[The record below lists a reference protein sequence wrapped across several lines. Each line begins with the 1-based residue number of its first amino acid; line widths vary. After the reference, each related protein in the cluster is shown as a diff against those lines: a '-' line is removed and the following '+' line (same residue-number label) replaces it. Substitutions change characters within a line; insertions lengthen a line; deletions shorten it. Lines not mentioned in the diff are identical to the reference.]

1 VAHVL
6 IGEPLHTA
14 PKHAQAQ
21 DDDMTSAELICQRPG
36 CSGRIVD
43 GVCEDCGRP
52 PVGHSL
58 LKDNPANGAGTV
70 GTTGIPTSPLTGTGR
85 QGATRSRRTTRGTLT
100 TRSRLG
106 GGLVSLPP
114 LPSADPLKLL
124 VEKPEVPAAKR
135 ICPHCDKRVN
145 RDEGFC
151 PNCGKPYNFKA
162 SLRAGDLVAG
172 QYEIKGP
179 IAYGG
184 MGWIYLA
191 WDNVVNRWV
200 VLKGLLNAKDETA
213 AAAAVAERQFLAAV
227 KNPRIVGIY
236 NFVTHGP
243 EGFIVMEHVG
253 GRTIKSLRQER
264 GPLPAPEAIA
274 YILGIL
280 PAFAYLHA
288 QGIAYC
294 DFKPDN
300 FMLEE
305 GDVKL
310 IDMGGVRRIDSDQG
324 PVFYTVG
331 YAAPEVANG
340 EVAPNEVTDLYTVGR
355 TLAELIMDFKPYGSY
370 EFALPTSAEQPVL
383 AQHEALFRFL
393 LRATHRDPD
402 QRFQTADDMGDQLY
416 GVLREIVAIQ
426 EGPKPSESKTFTGD
440 QLIDADDAEGA
451 AAPLVRLLPTLKVDA
466 TDPAANLILG
476 TAALTRPDRRLAA
489 LRDIAGRKPDSVE
502 ARLRLAD
509 ALILSEGGAVPDE
522 VYRHLDAVGVE
533 DPFDWRVHW
542 YRGKALLASGQ
553 GSKARSSFDRAYFEL
568 PGELAPKL
576 AIAFA
581 AEVEG
586 DTRTAISFY
595 DRVSRVDPAH
605 SSACFGLAR
614 VRAKAADRDGLI
626 GAAEA
631 LRRVPA
637 AASLYAQAQIRL
649 ADVLIE
655 DGIRFDHNLLE
666 QAAET
671 IEQIGVE
678 GGIVHQLAGRLFV
691 AAIEL
696 IENGTLKGMHG
707 RTLLGSPFALTDLR
721 LAAERRYRS
730 CGHLTEDVAERIRWI
745 DLANRVRPVTLF

>member
-1 VAHVL
+1 MM
-6 IGEPLHTA
+6 
-14 PKHAQAQ
+14 
-21 DDDMTSAELICQRPG
+21 DMAAGDLRCQRPG
-36 CSGRIVD
+36 CSGRIID

-52 PVGHSL
+52 PAGQSL
-58 LKDNPANGAGTV
+58 LKTMVTDSDTTVGATV
-70 GTTGIPTSPLTGTGR
+70 GTATGTGR
-85 QGATRSRRTTRGTLT
+85 QQGTKTRRGSHGTLT

-106 GGLVSLPP
+106 GGLISLPP
-114 LPSADPLKLL
+114 QPSTDPLKLII
-124 VEKPEVPAAKR
+124 EKPEVPAGKR

-162 SLRAGDLVAG
+162 SLKVGDIVAS
-172 QYEIKGP
+172 QYEIRGP

-191 WDNVVNRWV
+191 WDNVLNRWV
-200 VLKGLLNAKDETA
+200 VLKGLLNAKDEAA

-227 KNPRIVGIY
+227 KNPRIVDIY

-243 EGFIVMEHVG
+243 EGFIVMEYVG
-253 GRTIKSLRQER
+253 GRTIKSLRKER

-280 PAFAYLHA
+280 PAFAYLHS

-294 DFKPDN
+294 DFKPEN

-324 PVFYTVG
+324 PVFYTTG

-355 TLAELIMDFKPYGSY
+355 TLAELVMEFKPYGAY
-370 EFALPTSAEQPVL
+370 EFAIPTPVEQPVL
-383 AQHEALFRFL
+383 AEHEALYRLL
-393 LRATHRDPD
+393 LRSTHRDPD

-416 GVLREIVAIQ
+416 GVLREIVAIE
-426 EGPKPSESKTFTGD
+426 EGPKPAESKIFTAD

-451 AAPLVRLLPTLKVDA
+451 AAPLTRLLPALKVDA
-466 TDPAANLILG
+466 TDPGANLILG
-476 TAALTRPDRRLAA
+476 IAAMTRTDKRLAA
-489 LRDIAGRKPDSVE
+489 LRDIARHKPDSVE
-502 ARLRLAD
+502 AKLRVAD
-509 ALILSEGGAVPDE
+509 ALIPLANDPVPGE
-522 VYRHLDAVGVE
+522 VFSLLDAVAAQ
-533 DPFDWRVHW
+533 DAFDWRVHW
-542 YRGKALLASGQ
+542 YRGKAWLASGQ
-553 GSKARSSFDRAYFEL
+553 GRKARSSFDRAYFEL

-576 AIAFA
+576 AVAFA

-586 DTRTAISFY
+586 DPRTAAAFY

-605 SSACFGLAR
+605 TSACFGLAR
-614 VRAKAADRDGLI
+614 LRTKSADREGI
-626 GAAEA
+626 VAAAEA
-631 LRRVPA
+631 LRRVPTTS
-637 AASLYAQAQIRL
+637 SLFAQSQIRL
-649 ADVLIE
+649 AELLIA
-655 DGIRFDHNLLE
+655 DGIKFDHNFLE

-671 IEQIGVE
+671 IEQIGIE

-696 IENGTLKGMHG
+696 IENGTIKSSPG
-707 RTLLGSPFALTDLR
+707 RTLLGSPFAITDLR
-721 LAAERRYRS
+721 FAAERRYRT
-730 CGHLTEDVAERIRWI
+730 CGHLADDFAEKIRWV